1 MTDTEAIAHLVEH
14 EFVLGYQSWF
24 ETDITLG
31 RDRFAKVVEVTYWPP
46 MEWRQ
51 AYPRAPSV
59 AVMAKVLG
67 PPRRDQCPPDL
78 WDEIKR
84 RNAWMIANLPEPFCY
99 PKCVSDVL
107 KHCT

>member
-14 EFVLGYQSWF
+14 EFVLGYQPLW
-24 ETDITLG
+24 EVPIQLG
-31 RDRFAKVVEVTYWPP
+31 RERWATVFQTNYWPSVK
-46 MEWRQ
+46 WRQ
-51 AYPRAPSV
+51 ANPGLPTSRV
-59 AVMAKVLG
+59 EAKILG

-78 WDEIKR
+78 WNEIKR
-84 RNAWMIANLPEPFCY
+84 RNAEMIASLPEPFCY